1 MLNSTQS
8 LLDVLRLAT
17 GASFIL
23 ALVALW
29 GAFFFLRRSRREA
42 FWRLRRQAG
51 QSGIRWLSL
60 ALVFLTLSA
69 ALCVLTFT
77 VGVVET
83 PSVTPANLALAD
95 TATPFTVTPLATLA
109 VTPIALA
116 SPSPTPR
123 ASLETLATPSP
134 LSPTPSLTAS
144 ASPTATLDLPPF
156 VLRGI
161 DDVISDNGLPIQP
174 SSVFPAGVTRLYFF
188 FDYRELQQ
196 GQIWRQALLR
206 EGEIIA
212 EQTQAWG
219 QTPSRGMSYFFFGD
233 SRGFAAGTYEIRLT
247 DETGALIYAS
257 QVFSLSPN

>member
-8 LLDVLRLAT
+8 LLDILRLAT
-17 GASFIL
+17 GVSFVL
-23 ALVALW
+23 ALVALG
-29 GAFFFLRRSRREA
+29 GAFFFFRRSRREA

-60 ALVFLTLSA
+60 ALVFLMLSA
-69 ALCVLTFT
+69 ALCILNLT
-77 VGVVET
+77 VSLVE
-83 PSVTPANLALAD
+83 PPAPTDLAQAITD
-95 TATPFTVTPLATLA
+95 TPFMVEPLATLA
-109 VTPIALA
+109 VTPIVLA
-116 SPSPTPR
+116 SPSVAFS
-123 ASLETLATPSP
+123 ASLEVSSTPHDATPAPSLTPSSTPSP
-134 LSPTPSLTAS
+134 
-144 ASPTATLDLPPF
+144 TLDLSPF

-161 DDVISDNGLPIQP
+161 DDVISDSGLPIQP

-188 FDYRELQQ
+188 FDYREIRQ

-219 QTPSRGMSYFFFGD
+219 QTPSRGVSYFFFGD